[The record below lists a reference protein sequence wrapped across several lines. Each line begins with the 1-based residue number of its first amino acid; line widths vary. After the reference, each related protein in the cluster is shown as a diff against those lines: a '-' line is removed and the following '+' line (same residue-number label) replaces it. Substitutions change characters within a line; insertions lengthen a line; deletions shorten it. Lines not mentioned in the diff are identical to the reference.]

1 MTRMR
6 VLTFRR
12 ILQILGQKKKSRS
25 ETMVQWENTMPTSRR
40 TLLKNSAAAATVLSL
55 DWTRARAE
63 AETLRIGVIYDLT
76 GPFAAGGSVAS
87 SVGTQIA
94 IDLVNEKGGVGGKY
108 KIVPVAADSQSK
120 PDVAINEAER
130 LISQEKI
137 DIINGIFASSHAVP
151 LSAKIEQQKKILW
164 ITTAVATAV
173 FKDKNL
179 QYVFRAQIHSDQY
192 GQAFA
197 SFISEHAKAKLGIE
211 PADVKIALIH
221 EDGPYG
227 VGVAAA
233 DEAYSRQAG
242 LQVVLKEGYS
252 ASAPDL
258 SVLVTK
264 IKRSGATVIS
274 HAGYNPDITL
284 FLRQARENGL
294 HFKMLFGNGA
304 GYSQL
309 DKLRATFGT
318 DIDNFCNIDPVPAQL
333 LDPSKLAP
341 GIGDLIK
348 TMVTRY
354 QAKTGATDVPPHCS
368 MGFNQTWTLLNNV
381 LPVAKEKYGSFDPE
395 AVRKAALDVDIPP
408 GGTIQGYGVKFYPP
422 GTPLSGQNER
432 STPVVMQNAGEH
444 ISVVWPSNIQT
455 QDPVFPLPKS
465 SIYAA

>member
-1 MTRMR
+1 
-6 VLTFRR
+6 
-12 ILQILGQKKKSRS
+12 
-25 ETMVQWENTMPTSRR
+25 MPTSRR
-40 TLLKNSAAAATVLSL
+40 TLLKNSAAAAAVLSL

-63 AETLRIGVIYDLT
+63 AETVRVGVIYDLT

-94 IDLVNEKGGVGGKY
+94 IDLVNEKGGIGGKY
-108 KIVPVAADSQSK
+108 KIVPLAADSQSK
-120 PDVAINEAER
+120 ADVAINEVER
-130 LISQEKI
+130 MIQSEKLDLIL
-137 DIINGIFASSHAVP
+137 GVYSSAHAVP
-151 LSAKIEQQKKILW
+151 LSAKVEQHKKILW

-179 QYVFRAQIHSDQY
+179 HYVFRAQIHSDQY

-197 SFISEHAKAKLGIE
+197 SFLSEHGKAKLGLE
-211 PADVKIALIH
+211 PKDVKVALIH

-233 DEAYSRQAG
+233 DENYAKQAG
-242 LQVVLKEGYS
+242 LQIVLKEGYS

-258 SVLVTK
+258 STLVTK
-264 IKRSGATVIS
+264 IKRSGADVIS
-274 HAGYNPDITL
+274 HAGYNPDISL
-284 FLRQARENGL
+284 FLRQARESGL
-294 HFKMLFGNGA
+294 RFKMLFGAGA

-309 DKLRATFGT
+309 DKLRATFGK
-318 DIDNFCNIDPVPAQL
+318 DIDDFCNIDPVPAQL

-341 GIGDLIK
+341 GLGDLTK
-348 TMVTRY
+348 TMVERY
-354 QAKTGATDVPPHCS
+354 KAKTGATEVPPHCS
-368 MGFNQTWTLLNNV
+368 MGFNQTWVLLNNV

-408 GGTIQGYGVKFYPP
+408 GGTIQGYGVKFFPP
-422 GTPLSGQNER
+422 DTQLSGQNER
-432 STPVVMQNAGEH
+432 STPVVMQNSGEH
-444 ISVVWPSNIQT
+444 ISVVWPTNIRT

>member
-1 MTRMR
+1 
-6 VLTFRR
+6 
-12 ILQILGQKKKSRS
+12 
-25 ETMVQWENTMPTSRR
+25 MPTSRR
-40 TLLKNSAAAATVLSL
+40 QLLKGTAAAAATLSL
-55 DWTRARAE
+55 DWTRAQAQAE
-63 AETLRIGVIYDLT
+63 KLRMGVIYDLT

-87 SVGTQIA
+87 SVGAQIA
-94 IDLVNEKGGVGGKY
+94 IDLVNEKGGIGGKT
-108 KIVPVAADSQSK
+108 KIVPVSANSQSK
-120 PDVAINEAER
+120 ADVAINEAER

-137 DIINGIFASSHAVP
+137 DIINGVYSSAHAVP
-151 LSAKIEQQKKILW
+151 MAAKVEQQKKILW
-164 ITTAVATAV
+164 ITTAVSTAV

-197 SFISEHAKAKLGIE
+197 GFIAEHAKGKLGME
-211 PADVKIALIH
+211 PKDVKVALIH

-233 DEAYSRQAG
+233 DEAYAKEAG
-242 LQVVLKEGYS
+242 IQVVLREGYS

-264 IKRSGATVIS
+264 LKRAKVDVIS

-284 FLRQARENGL
+284 FLRQARESGL
-294 HFKMLFGNGA
+294 RFKMLFGAGA

-309 DKLRATFGT
+309 DKLRTAFGA

-341 GIGDLIK
+341 GMGDLIK

-368 MGFNQTWTLLNNV
+368 MGFNQTWVLLNNV
-381 LPVAKEKYGSFDPE
+381 LPVAKEKYGSFEPE
-395 AVRKAALDVDIPP
+395 AIRKAALDVDIPA
-408 GGTIQGYGVKFYPP
+408 GGTIQGYGVKFFPP

-444 ISVVWPSNIQT
+444 ISVVWPTNIRT
-455 QDPVFPLPKS
+455 QDPVFPLPKGS
-465 SIYAA
+465 TYGT